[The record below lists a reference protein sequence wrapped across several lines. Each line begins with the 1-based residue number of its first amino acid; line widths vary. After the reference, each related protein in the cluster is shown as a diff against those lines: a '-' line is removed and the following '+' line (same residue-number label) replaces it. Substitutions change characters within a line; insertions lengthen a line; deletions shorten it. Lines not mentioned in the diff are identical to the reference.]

1 MDIIKI
7 TGIPPLDL
15 EILQKDQDEGNKIK
29 KGEKSKENDKTKKS
43 VQNSKRKMP
52 RN

>member
-15 EILQKDQDEGNKIK
+15 EILQKDQEKK
-29 KGEKSKENDKTKKS
+29 KGEKAKENDKTKKS
-43 VQNSKRKMP
+43 VQNSKRKVP

>member
-15 EILQKDQDEGNKIK
+15 EILQKDQDERK
-29 KGEKSKENDKTKKS
+29 EKESKENDKTKKS

>member
-7 TGIPPLDL
+7 TGIPQLDL
-15 EILQKDQDEGNKIK
+15 EILQKDQDERK
-29 KGEKSKENDKTKKS
+29 EKESKENDKTKKS